1 MAILTDELVAR
12 AMAVQSVEE
21 LLALAEE
28 NDIRLSREEAEDAYA
43 QICASLGKSPT
54 QV

>member
-12 AMAVQSVEE
+12 AMAVKSVEE

-28 NDIRLSREEAEDAYA
+28 NDIHLSRAEAEDAYE
-43 QICASLGKSPT
+43 QICASRGE
-54 QV
+54 

>member
-12 AMAVQSVEE
+12 AMTVQSVEE
-21 LLALAEE
+21 LLALAKE

-43 QICASLGKSPT
+43 QICASLGNSPT